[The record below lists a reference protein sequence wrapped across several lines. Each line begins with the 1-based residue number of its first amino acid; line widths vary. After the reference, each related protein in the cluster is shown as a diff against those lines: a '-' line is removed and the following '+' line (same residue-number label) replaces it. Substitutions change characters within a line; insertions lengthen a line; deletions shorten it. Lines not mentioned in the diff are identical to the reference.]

1 MTQET
6 RSLHEDFLRT
16 FYKLVYMAKIH
27 QDNNQLL
34 MECLDDFMQV
44 IDRLFLD
51 DDQITIQI
59 SRGNIYLQDEKLHY
73 RREIESLMNNFL
85 QYFEKRNLQGL
96 RFSSFIQDASAKE
109 FLSFSRTLNNT
120 EQQEDP
126 LNWLVE
132 QLENQGLLWAEV
144 VHEEDTLPVEQT
156 DETDPQD
163 QVQKRKEKARQCY
176 FFALDSIK
184 EVAQKISSQKKAG
197 VRKSIRVVQNMVDLV
212 MEDEKI
218 ALGLSTIHDYDDYTF
233 THSINVAMLSM
244 CLGRRIGLSRTSM
257 NRIGICGLFH
267 DLGKLDVPI
276 EIIKKPGKLSESEFE
291 EIKKHT
297 IYSVTKIIKL
307 QAPHDLKA
315 KILLPPFEHH
325 LKYDLSG
332 YPKANRKKSVSLFG
346 RIISIAD
353 VFDAITSPRVYRDI
367 AFTPDQALNMMLDGS
382 GTEFDP
388 ILLKMFINMLGIY
401 PIGSLLELDTGELA
415 LVMDTDKTFDDGA
428 RPMVVLLA
436 ENGNGGYTTVGV
448 ADLAERDAQ
457 SGAFLRN
464 IVKSLHPSSRG
475 IQPAEFLI

>member
-6 RSLHEDFLRT
+6 RSLHEEFIRT
-16 FYKLVYMAKIH
+16 FYRLVYMAKIH

-34 MECLDDFMQV
+34 IECLDDFMQV
-44 IDRLFLD
+44 IDPLFLD
-51 DDQITIQI
+51 NDQITIQI
-59 SRGNIYLQDEKLHY
+59 SRGNIYLQDEKLRH
-73 RREIESLMNNFL
+73 RREIESLINNL
-85 QYFEKRNLQGL
+85 LRYFEKRNLQGL

-163 QVQKRKEKARQCY
+163 RVQKRKEKARQCY

-197 VRKSIRVVQNMVDLV
+197 VRKSIRVIQNMVDLV

-218 ALGLSTIHDYDDYTF
+218 ALGLSTIRDYDDYTF
-233 THSINVAMLSM
+233 THSINVATLSM
-244 CLGRRIGLSRTSM
+244 CLGRRIGISRTSL

-276 EIIKKPGKLSESEFE
+276 EIIQKPGKLSESEFE

-297 IYSVTKIIKL
+297 LYSVTQIIRL
-307 QAPHDLKA
+307 QADRDLKS
-315 KILLPPFEHH
+315 KILLSPFEHH
-325 LKYDLSG
+325 LKYDFSG
-332 YPKANRKKSVSLFG
+332 YPKTNRKKPVSLFG
-346 RIISIAD
+346 RILTITD
-353 VFDAITSPRVYRDI
+353 VFDAITSPRIYRHSV
-367 AFTPDQALNMMLDGS
+367 FSPDQALGSMLGGA
-382 GTEFDP
+382 GTDFDP
-388 ILLKMFINMLGIY
+388 ILLKVFINMLGVY
-401 PIGSLLELDTGELA
+401 PIGSLLKLDTGELA
-415 LVMDTDKTFDDGA
+415 LVMDTGKKSNGT
-428 RPMVVLLA
+428 RPMVLLLA
-436 ENGNGGYTTVGV
+436 ADGQGGYTKIGV

-457 SGAFLRN
+457 SGAFQRN
-464 IVKSLHPSSRG
+464 IVKSLHPSTRG
-475 IQPAEFLI
+475 IQPAEFLL

>member
-6 RSLHEDFLRT
+6 RSLHEEFIRT
-16 FYKLVYMAKIH
+16 FYRLVYMAKIH

-34 MECLDDFMQV
+34 IECLDDFMQG
-44 IDRLFLD
+44 IDPLFLD

-197 VRKSIRVVQNMVDLV
+197 VRKSIRVIQNMVDLV

-233 THSINVAMLSM
+233 THSINVATLSM
-244 CLGRRIGLSRTSM
+244 CLGRRIGISRTSL

-276 EIIKKPGKLSESEFE
+276 EIIQKPGKLSESEFE

-297 IYSVTKIIKL
+297 IYSVTQIIRL
-307 QAPHDLKA
+307 QADRGLKS
-315 KILLPPFEHH
+315 KILLSPFEHH

-332 YPKANRKKSVSLFG
+332 YPKTNRKKPVGLFS
-346 RIISIAD
+346 RILTITD
-353 VFDAITSPRVYRDI
+353 VFDAITSPRIYRHSV
-367 AFTPDQALNMMLDGS
+367 FSPDQALGSMLGGA
-382 GTEFDP
+382 GTDFDP
-388 ILLKMFINMLGIY
+388 ILLKVFINMLGVY

-415 LVMDTDKTFDDGA
+415 LVMDTGKKFDGT

-436 ENGNGGYTTVGV
+436 ADGQGGYTKVGE

-457 SGAFLRN
+457 SGAFQRN
-464 IVKSLHPSSRG
+464 IVKSLHPSTRG
-475 IQPAEFLI
+475 IQPAEFLL

>member
-1 MTQET
+1 MTLEI
-6 RSLHEDFLRT
+6 RSLHEDFIQC

-51 DDQITIQI
+51 DDQIAIQI

-197 VRKSIRVVQNMVDLV
+197 VRKSIRVIQNMVDLV

-218 ALGLSTIHDYDDYTF
+218 ALGLSTIRDYDDYTF
-233 THSINVAMLSM
+233 THSINVATLSM
-244 CLGRRIGLSRTSM
+244 CLGRRIGISRTSL

-276 EIIKKPGKLSESEFE
+276 EIIQKPGKLSESEFE

-297 IYSVTKIIKL
+297 IYSVTQIIRL
-307 QAPHDLKA
+307 QADRDLKST
-315 KILLPPFEHH
+315 ILLAPFEHH

-332 YPKANRKKSVSLFG
+332 YPKTNRKKPVGLFS
-346 RIISIAD
+346 RILTITD
-353 VFDAITSPRVYRDI
+353 VFDAITSPRIYRHSV
-367 AFTPDQALNMMLDGS
+367 FSPDQALGSMLGGA
-382 GTEFDP
+382 GTDFDP
-388 ILLKMFINMLGIY
+388 ILLKVFINMLGVY

-415 LVMDTDKTFDDGA
+415 LVMDTGKKFDGT

-436 ENGNGGYTTVGV
+436 ADGQGGYTKVGE

-457 SGAFLRN
+457 SGAFQRN
-464 IVKSLHPSSRG
+464 IVKSLHPSTRG
-475 IQPAEFLI
+475 IQPAEFLL

>member
-6 RSLHEDFLRT
+6 RSLHEEFIRT
-16 FYKLVYMAKIH
+16 FYRLVYMAKIH

-34 MECLDDFMQV
+34 IECLDDFMQG
-44 IDRLFLD
+44 IDPLFLD

-109 FLSFSRTLNNT
+109 ILSFSRTLNNT

-197 VRKSIRVVQNMVDLV
+197 VRKSIRVIQNMVDLV

-218 ALGLSTIHDYDDYTF
+218 ALGLSTIRDYDDYTF
-233 THSINVAMLSM
+233 THSINVATLSM
-244 CLGRRIGLSRTSM
+244 CLGRRIGISRTSL

-276 EIIKKPGKLSESEFE
+276 EIIQKPGKLSESEFE

-297 IYSVTKIIKL
+297 IYSVTQIIRL
-307 QAPHDLKA
+307 QADRGLKS
-315 KILLPPFEHH
+315 KILLSPFEHH

-332 YPKANRKKSVSLFG
+332 YPKTNRKKPVGLFS
-346 RIISIAD
+346 RILTITD
-353 VFDAITSPRVYRDI
+353 VFDAITSPRIYRHSV
-367 AFTPDQALNMMLDGS
+367 FSPDQALGSMLGGA
-382 GTEFDP
+382 GTDFDP
-388 ILLKMFINMLGIY
+388 ILLKVFINMLGVY

-415 LVMDTDKTFDDGA
+415 LVMDTGKKFDGT

-436 ENGNGGYTTVGV
+436 ADGQGGYTKVGE

-457 SGAFLRN
+457 SGAFQRN
-464 IVKSLHPSSRG
+464 IVKSLHPSTRG
-475 IQPAEFLI
+475 IQPAEFLL